1 MSDTDDWQSHA
12 LTTRHMHNRNQ
23 SSKSKSKSNK
33 PFDVHKTFSI
43 YSVKCPAW
51 QKVEGVQPDQTASLE
66 LYRLTANGEG
76 VLGELTLP
84 GALRAS
90 VVLAASRK
98 TLMRC
103 VREMEK
109 RGDDEEEEDG
119 LGDGKDDDDDDDDD
133 EEDGQDRFSTFE
145 KNSFRNPKF
154 WMQWSG
160 TPETSAKSK
169 ALSARDESSDGTV
182 TDTGLGYVVFSNN
195 ECRKFKGTLNC
206 SALKWKD
213 VAISGWKEVGRGERD
228 VEVNWAKR

>member
-23 SSKSKSKSNK
+23 SSKSKSKSSK
-33 PFDVHKTFSI
+33 PFDVHKTFGT
-43 YSVKCPAW
+43 YAVKCPAW
-51 QKVEGVQPDQTASLE
+51 QKVQGVQPDQNASLE
-66 LYRLTANGEG
+66 LYRLTENGEG
-76 VLGELTLP
+76 VLGELALP
-84 GALRAS
+84 GVLRAS

-98 TLMRC
+98 TLVRC
-103 VREMEK
+103 VNEMEK
-109 RGDDEEEEDG
+109 REDGGEEEG
-119 LGDGKDDDDDDDDD
+119 RSWGGKDADDDDDD
-133 EEDGQDRFSTFE
+133 EEDEDDRFSTFE

-154 WMQWSG
+154 WVQWSG
-160 TPETSAKSK
+160 MLETRASSKPLSTPDA
-169 ALSARDESSDGTV
+169 SSDGTA

-228 VEVNWAKR
+228 VEVSWGKR